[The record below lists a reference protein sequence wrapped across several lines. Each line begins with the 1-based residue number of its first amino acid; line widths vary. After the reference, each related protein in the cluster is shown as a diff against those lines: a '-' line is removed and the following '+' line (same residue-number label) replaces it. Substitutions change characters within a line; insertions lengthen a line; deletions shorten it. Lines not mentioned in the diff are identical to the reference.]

1 MNKLSIKDL
10 KLDGKKVLMRVDF
23 NVPIKDGKV
32 SDDTRM
38 TAALPTIKYALDH
51 GARLILLSHLGRPK
65 GEVNNEFTLAP
76 VARHLEELLGKHVE
90 FAHDCVGAEAH
101 NAVDKLTSGNV
112 VLLENTRFHKEEELL
127 DKYAKQDD
135 DTKAKIDSFVK
146 DMASLGEVYVND
158 AFGTAHRAHAST
170 AGINKYLSQSASG
183 FLMEKEINYFS
194 KALENPER
202 PFVAILG
209 GSKVSDKIQVIT
221 NLLDKVDTLI
231 IGGAMAY
238 TFLKAQGQNVGKS
251 LVEDDK
257 LDLANEILQKA
268 KDKGVKLLLPVD
280 HAVADN
286 FDAEEPRAYVDT
298 LSDNDMGLDI
308 GPKSVQLFSEAIKQA
323 KTIVWNG
330 PAGVFEKP
338 AFAKGTF
345 AIAQVIADTDCTSI
359 IGGGDSVAA
368 VNKSGLA
375 SKMTHISTGGGASLE
390 FLEGKKLPGVYALSD
405 KN

>member
-23 NVPIKDGKV
+23 NVPIKEGKV

-51 GARLILLSHLGRPK
+51 GAKLILLSHLGRPK
-65 GEVNNEFTLAP
+65 GEVNNELTLAP
-76 VARHLEELLGKHVE
+76 VAKHLEELLGKHVE
-90 FAHDCVGAEAH
+90 FAHDCVGSEAH
-101 NAVDKLTSGNV
+101 QAVDKLTNGNV

-146 DMASLGEVYVND
+146 DMASLGDVCVND

-268 KDKGVKLLLPVD
+268 KDKGVKFLLPID
-280 HAVADN
+280 HAVADS
-286 FDAEEPRAYVDT
+286 FEAEEPRAYVDT

-308 GPKSVQLFSEAIKQA
+308 GPKSVKLFAEAIKQA
-323 KTIVWNG
+323 KTVVWNG

-375 SKMTHISTGGGASLE
+375 DKMTHISTGGGASLE

>member
-23 NVPIKDGKV
+23 NVPIKEGKV

-51 GARLILLSHLGRPK
+51 GAKLILLSHLGRPK
-65 GEVNNEFTLAP
+65 GEVNNELTLAP
-76 VARHLEELLGKHVE
+76 VAKHLEELLGKHVE
-90 FAHDCVGAEAH
+90 FAHDCVGSEAH
-101 NAVDKLTSGNV
+101 QAVDKLTNGNV

-146 DMASLGEVYVND
+146 DMASLGDVCVND

-268 KDKGVKLLLPVD
+268 KDKGVKFLLPID
-280 HAVADN
+280 HAVADS
-286 FDAEEPRAYVDT
+286 FEAEEPRAYVDT

-308 GPKSVQLFSEAIKQA
+308 GPKSVKLFAEAIKQE
-323 KTIVWNG
+323 KTVVWNG

-375 SKMTHISTGGGASLE
+375 DKMTHISTGGGASLE